1 MSKIKESL
9 QKDLATFK
17 TLDKTEKLHFI
28 WDYYKIPLF
37 VIGMLLLILVTQL
50 VYSMGKGKDAV
61 YVILVN
67 ANDVESDLFDR
78 YLEAETD
85 LNMKQYRAD
94 VTTSYQ
100 FYPEEDLAAE
110 VNRTTIEV
118 LGTSFA
124 IGDLDVLAGSQDL
137 IDRYAAMNAFVDL
150 RLLIDHDLLES
161 REEDIY
167 YYTNDNGDT
176 IAAGVWLRE
185 GSGIREAGYY
195 SEDVLISVASNA
207 ANLDNALAIVRS
219 VLKEE
224 P

>member
-150 RLLIDHDLLES
+150 RLLIDHDLLEA

-176 IAAGVWLRE
+176 IAAGIWLRA
-185 GSGIREAGYY
+185 GSGIRQAGYY